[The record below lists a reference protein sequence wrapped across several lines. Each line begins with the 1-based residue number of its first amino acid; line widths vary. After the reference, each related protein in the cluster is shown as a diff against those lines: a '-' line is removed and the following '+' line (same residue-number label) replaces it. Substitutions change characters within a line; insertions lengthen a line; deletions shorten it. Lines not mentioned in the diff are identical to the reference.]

1 MFPTRH
7 LINSSKHSEGN
18 EAACL
23 LLYAEVA
30 LTMVPK
36 KQTSEMLSECNFGLK
51 IYLTDVPV
59 DAELSSNTSEG
70 SVKPIS
76 VCILRDKLL

>member
-1 MFPTRH
+1 M
-7 LINSSKHSEGN
+7 
-18 EAACL
+18 

-51 IYLTDVPV
+51 IYPTDVPV

-76 VCILRDKLL
+76 VCIVRDKLLWHAGSTTPTQIAKERTKCRF